1 MRLTDFRPRLPSSEL
16 AQLCRHS
23 QPPQRQVQRVLYVT
37 LGLNSLVFAIKL
49 TLGLATGSLSL
60 VADALHSVTDSA
72 SNLLAL
78 VAVHFSSPEPDEEHP
93 YGRSK
98 FEAIGALG
106 IAALLAMASF
116 EILSAAVGRFFKPL
130 PLQLQIDGLTLTLM
144 LGVLGI
150 NLFVAFYER
159 SWGKALA
166 SSLLLA
172 DARHTLSDV
181 WVTLTVLLGL
191 AGIHYWRIPWLD
203 QVLAVPVGL
212 LVFWSAWEVLQENI
226 PVLTDQAAI
235 PPKTLRELV
244 LSLPGILDCH
254 DITSRGIPGRMIF
267 IEMHMVV
274 EPLDVESAHRL
285 TEAVERLLQER
296 YGPVRV
302 TIHLEPL

>member
-1 MRLTDFRPRLPSSEL
+1 MSFPDSAAIASRR
-16 AQLCRHS
+16 
-23 QPPQRQVQRVLYVT
+23 QRQVQRVLYVT
-37 LGLNSLVFAIKL
+37 LGLNLLVFSVKL
-49 TLGLATGSLSL
+49 ILGLATGSLSL

-78 VAVHFSSPEPDEEHP
+78 VAVHFSSPEPDEDHP

-106 IAALLAMASF
+106 IAAFLGVASF
-116 EILSAAVGRFFKPL
+116 EILSAAVGRFFAPQ
-130 PLQLQIDGLTLTLM
+130 PPQLRIEGLTLTLM

-212 LVFWSAWEVLQENI
+212 LVFWSGWEVLRENV
-226 PVLTDQAAI
+226 PFLTDRVAI

-254 DITSRGIPGRMIF
+254 DITSRGIPGQMIF

-285 TEAVERLLQER
+285 TEAVEQLLQQR

-302 TIHLEPL
+302 TIHLEPYSHIEGSRS

>member
-1 MRLTDFRPRLPSSEL
+1 MSFPDSAAIASRR
-16 AQLCRHS
+16 
-23 QPPQRQVQRVLYVT
+23 QRQVQRVLYLT
-37 LGLNSLVFAIKL
+37 LGLNLLVFSVKL
-49 TLGLATGSLSL
+49 ILGLATGSLSL

-72 SNLLAL
+72 SNILALLA
-78 VAVHFSSPEPDEEHP
+78 ARFSSPEPDEDHP

-106 IAALLAMASF
+106 IAAFLGVASF
-116 EILSAAVGRFFKPL
+116 EILSAAVGRFFAPQ
-130 PLQLQIDGLTLTLM
+130 PPQLRIEGLTLTLM

-150 NLFVAFYER
+150 NLFVAVYER
-159 SWGKALA
+159 FWGRALA

-191 AGIHYWRIPWLD
+191 AGIHFWGIPWLD

-212 LVFWSAWEVLQENI
+212 LVFWSGWEVLRENV
-226 PVLTDQAAI
+226 PFLTDRVAI

-254 DITSRGIPGRMIF
+254 DITSRGIPGQMIF

-285 TEAVERLLQER
+285 TEAVEQLLQQR

-302 TIHLEPL
+302 TIHLEPYSHIEGSRS

>member
-1 MRLTDFRPRLPSSEL
+1 VSFPDSAAIASRR
-16 AQLCRHS
+16 
-23 QPPQRQVQRVLYVT
+23 QRQVQRVLYVT
-37 LGLNSLVFAIKL
+37 LGLNLLVFSVKL
-49 TLGLATGSLSL
+49 ILGLATGSLSL

-72 SNLLAL
+72 SNILALLA
-78 VAVHFSSPEPDEEHP
+78 ARFSSPEPDEDHP

-106 IAALLAMASF
+106 IAAFLGVASF
-116 EILSAAVGRFFKPL
+116 EILSAAVGRFFAPQ
-130 PLQLQIDGLTLTLM
+130 PPQLRIEGLTLTLM

-150 NLFVAFYER
+150 NLFVAVYER
-159 SWGKALA
+159 FWGRALA

-191 AGIHYWRIPWLD
+191 AGIHFWGIPWLD

-212 LVFWSAWEVLQENI
+212 LVFWSGWEVLRENV
-226 PVLTDQAAI
+226 PFLTDRVAI

-254 DITSRGIPGRMIF
+254 DITSRGIPGQMIF

-285 TEAVERLLQER
+285 TEAVEQLLQQR

-302 TIHLEPL
+302 TIHLEPYSHIEGSRS

>member
-1 MRLTDFRPRLPSSEL
+1 MSFPDSAAIASRR
-16 AQLCRHS
+16 
-23 QPPQRQVQRVLYVT
+23 QRQVQRVLYVT
-37 LGLNSLVFAIKL
+37 LGLNLLVFSVKL
-49 TLGLATGSLSL
+49 ILGLATGSLSL
-60 VADALHSVTDSA
+60 VADALHSVTDSP
-72 SNLLAL
+72 SNILALLA
-78 VAVHFSSPEPDEEHP
+78 ARFSSPEPDEDHP

-106 IAALLAMASF
+106 IAAFLGVASF
-116 EILSAAVGRFFKPL
+116 EILSAAVGRFFAPQ
-130 PLQLQIDGLTLTLM
+130 PPQLRIEGLTLTLM

-150 NLFVAFYER
+150 NLFVAVYER
-159 SWGKALA
+159 FWGRALA

-191 AGIHYWRIPWLD
+191 AGIHFWGIPWLD

-212 LVFWSAWEVLQENI
+212 LVFWSGWEVLRENV
-226 PVLTDQAAI
+226 PFLTDRVAI
-235 PPKTLRELV
+235 PPKTMRELV

-254 DITSRGIPGRMIF
+254 DITSRGIPGQMIF

-285 TEAVERLLQER
+285 TEAVEQLLQQR

-302 TIHLEPL
+302 TIHLEPYSHIEGSRS

>member
-1 MRLTDFRPRLPSSEL
+1 VSFPDAAAIAARR
-16 AQLCRHS
+16 QH
-23 QPPQRQVQRVLYVT
+23 QVQRVIYVT
-37 LGLNSLVFAIKL
+37 LGLNLLVFLVKL
-49 TLGLATGSLSL
+49 GLGLATGSLSL
-60 VADALHSVTDSA
+60 VADALHSFTDSG
-72 SNLLAL
+72 SNILALLA
-78 VAVHFSSPEPDEEHP
+78 VRFSSPEPDEEHP
-93 YGRSK
+93 YGHSK

-106 IAALLAMASF
+106 IAAFLGMASF
-116 EILSAAVGRFFKPL
+116 EILSAAVGRFFKPQ
-130 PLQLQIDGLTLTLM
+130 PPGLQIDGLTLTLM

-159 SWGKALA
+159 SWGKALS

-191 AGIHYWRIPWLD
+191 AGIHYWGIPWLD

-212 LVFWSAWEVLQENI
+212 LVLWSGWEVLQENL
-226 PVLTDQAAI
+226 PLLTDRVAI

-244 LSLPGILDCH
+244 LSLPGVLDCH
-254 DITSRGIPGRMIF
+254 DITSRGVPGRMIF

-274 EPLDVESAHRL
+274 EPLDVESAHRI
-285 TEAVERLLQER
+285 TEAVEQLLQER

-302 TIHLEPL
+302 TIHLEPYSHIEGSQP

>member
-1 MRLTDFRPRLPSSEL
+1 
-16 AQLCRHS
+16 
-23 QPPQRQVQRVLYVT
+23 VLYVT
-37 LGLNSLVFAIKL
+37 LGLNLLVFSVKL
-49 TLGLATGSLSL
+49 ILGLATGSLSL

-72 SNLLAL
+72 SNILALLA
-78 VAVHFSSPEPDEEHP
+78 ARFSSPEPDEDHP

-106 IAALLAMASF
+106 IAAFLGVASF
-116 EILSAAVGRFFKPL
+116 EILSAAVGRFFAPQ
-130 PLQLQIDGLTLTLM
+130 PPQLRIEGLTLTLM

-150 NLFVAFYER
+150 NLFVAVYER
-159 SWGKALA
+159 FWGRALA

-191 AGIHYWRIPWLD
+191 AGIHFWGIPWLD

-212 LVFWSAWEVLQENI
+212 LVFWSGWEVLRENV
-226 PVLTDQAAI
+226 PFLTDRVAI

-254 DITSRGIPGRMIF
+254 DITSRGIPGQMIF

-285 TEAVERLLQER
+285 TEAVEQLLQQR

-302 TIHLEPL
+302 TIHLEPYSHIEGSRS

>member
-1 MRLTDFRPRLPSSEL
+1 MSFPDSAAIASRR
-16 AQLCRHS
+16 
-23 QPPQRQVQRVLYVT
+23 QRQVQRVLYVT
-37 LGLNSLVFAIKL
+37 LGLNLLVFSVKL
-49 TLGLATGSLSL
+49 ILGLATGSLSL

-72 SNLLAL
+72 SNILALLA
-78 VAVHFSSPEPDEEHP
+78 ARFSSPEPDEDHP

-106 IAALLAMASF
+106 IDAFLGVASF
-116 EILSAAVGRFFKPL
+116 EILSAAVGRFFAPQ
-130 PLQLQIDGLTLTLM
+130 PPQLRIEGLTLTLM

-150 NLFVAFYER
+150 NLFVAVYER
-159 SWGKALA
+159 FWGRALA

-191 AGIHYWRIPWLD
+191 AGIHFWGIPWLD

-212 LVFWSAWEVLQENI
+212 LVFWSGWEVLRENV
-226 PVLTDQAAI
+226 PFLTDRVAI

-254 DITSRGIPGRMIF
+254 DITSRGIPGQMIF

-285 TEAVERLLQER
+285 TEAVEQLLQQR

-302 TIHLEPL
+302 TIHLEPYSHIEGSRS

>member
-1 MRLTDFRPRLPSSEL
+1 VSFPDSAAIASRR
-16 AQLCRHS
+16 
-23 QPPQRQVQRVLYVT
+23 QRQVQRVLYVT
-37 LGLNSLVFAIKL
+37 LGLNLLVFSVKL
-49 TLGLATGSLSL
+49 ILGLATGSLSL

-72 SNLLAL
+72 SNILALLA
-78 VAVHFSSPEPDEEHP
+78 ARFSSPEPDEDHP

-106 IAALLAMASF
+106 IAAFLGVASF
-116 EILSAAVGRFFKPL
+116 EILSAAVGRFFAPQ
-130 PLQLQIDGLTLTLM
+130 PPQLRIEGLTLTLM

-191 AGIHYWRIPWLD
+191 AGIHFWGIPWLD

-212 LVFWSAWEVLQENI
+212 LVFWSGWEVLRENV
-226 PVLTDQAAI
+226 PFLTDRVAI

-254 DITSRGIPGRMIF
+254 DITSRRIPGQMIF

-285 TEAVERLLQER
+285 TEAVEQLLQQR

-302 TIHLEPL
+302 TIHLEPYSHIEGSRS

>member
-1 MRLTDFRPRLPSSEL
+1 MSFPDSAAIASRR
-16 AQLCRHS
+16 
-23 QPPQRQVQRVLYVT
+23 QRQVQRVLYVT
-37 LGLNSLVFAIKL
+37 LGLNLLVFSVKL
-49 TLGLATGSLSL
+49 ILGLATGSLSL

-78 VAVHFSSPEPDEEHP
+78 VAVHFSSPEPDEEYP

-130 PLQLQIDGLTLTLM
+130 PPQLQTDGLTLTLM

-150 NLFVAFYER
+150 DLFVAVYER
-159 SWGKALA
+159 FWGRALA

-191 AGIHYWRIPWLD
+191 AGIHFWGIPWLD

-212 LVFWSAWEVLQENI
+212 LVFWSGWEVLRENV
-226 PVLTDQAAI
+226 PFLTDRVAI

-254 DITSRGIPGRMIF
+254 DITSRGIPGQMIF

-285 TEAVERLLQER
+285 TEAVEQLLQQR

-302 TIHLEPL
+302 TIHLEPYSHIEGSRS

>member
-1 MRLTDFRPRLPSSEL
+1 MSFPDAAAIAARR
-16 AQLCRHS
+16 QH
-23 QPPQRQVQRVLYVT
+23 QVQRVLYVT
-37 LGLNSLVFAIKL
+37 LGLNLLVFLVKL
-49 TLGLATGSLSL
+49 GLGLATGSLSL
-60 VADALHSVTDSA
+60 VADALHSSADSV
-72 SNLLAL
+72 SNILALLA
-78 VAVHFSSPEPDEEHP
+78 ARFSSPEPDEEHP
-93 YGRSK
+93 YGHSK

-106 IAALLAMASF
+106 IAAFLGMASF
-116 EILSAAVGRFFKPL
+116 EILSAAVGRFFKPQ
-130 PLQLQIDGLTLTLM
+130 PPQLRIDGLTLTLM

-159 SWGKALA
+159 SWGKALS

-191 AGIHYWRIPWLD
+191 AGIHYWGIPWLD

-212 LVFWSAWEVLQENI
+212 LVLWSGWEVLRENV
-226 PVLTDQAAI
+226 PFLTDRVAI

-274 EPLDVESAHRL
+274 EPLDVESAHRI
-285 TEAVERLLQER
+285 TEAVEQLLQER

-302 TIHLEPL
+302 TIHLEPYSHIEGSQP

>member
-1 MRLTDFRPRLPSSEL
+1 VSWPSS
-16 AQLCRHS
+16 AAIASRR
-23 QPPQRQVQRVLYVT
+23 QRQVQRVLYVT
-37 LGLNSLVFAIKL
+37 LGLNLLVFSVKL
-49 TLGLATGSLSL
+49 ILGLATGSLSL

-72 SNLLAL
+72 SNILALLA
-78 VAVHFSSPEPDEEHP
+78 ARFSSPEPDEDHP

-106 IAALLAMASF
+106 IAAFLGVASF
-116 EILSAAVGRFFKPL
+116 EILSAAVGRFFAPQ
-130 PLQLQIDGLTLTLM
+130 PPQLRIEGLTLTLM

-150 NLFVAFYER
+150 NLFVAVYER
-159 SWGKALA
+159 FWGRALA

-191 AGIHYWRIPWLD
+191 AGIHFWGIPWLD

-212 LVFWSAWEVLQENI
+212 LVFWSGWEVLRENV
-226 PVLTDQAAI
+226 PFLTDRVAI

-254 DITSRGIPGRMIF
+254 DITSRGIPGQMIF

-285 TEAVERLLQER
+285 TEAVEQLLQQR

-302 TIHLEPL
+302 TIHLEPYSHIEGSRS

>member
-1 MRLTDFRPRLPSSEL
+1 MSFPDSAAIASRR
-16 AQLCRHS
+16 
-23 QPPQRQVQRVLYVT
+23 QRQVQRVLYVT
-37 LGLNSLVFAIKL
+37 LGLNLLVFSVKL
-49 TLGLATGSLSL
+49 ILGLATGSLSL

-72 SNLLAL
+72 SNILALLA
-78 VAVHFSSPEPDEEHP
+78 ARFSSPEPDEDHP

-106 IAALLAMASF
+106 IAAFLGVASF
-116 EILSAAVGRFFKPL
+116 EILSAAVGRFFAPQ
-130 PLQLQIDGLTLTLM
+130 PPQLRIEGLTLTLM

-150 NLFVAFYER
+150 NLFVAVYER
-159 SWGKALA
+159 FWGRALA

-191 AGIHYWRIPWLD
+191 AGIHFWGIPWLD

-212 LVFWSAWEVLQENI
+212 LVFWSGWEVLRENV
-226 PVLTDQAAI
+226 PFLTDRVAI

-254 DITSRGIPGRMIF
+254 DITSRGIPGQMIF

-285 TEAVERLLQER
+285 TEAVEQLLQQR

-302 TIHLEPL
+302 TIHLEPYSHIEGSRS

>member
-1 MRLTDFRPRLPSSEL
+1 
-16 AQLCRHS
+16 
-23 QPPQRQVQRVLYVT
+23 
-37 LGLNSLVFAIKL
+37 
-49 TLGLATGSLSL
+49 
-60 VADALHSVTDSA
+60 
-72 SNLLAL
+72 
-78 VAVHFSSPEPDEEHP
+78 
-93 YGRSK
+93 
-98 FEAIGALG
+98 
-106 IAALLAMASF
+106 
-116 EILSAAVGRFFKPL
+116 
-130 PLQLQIDGLTLTLM
+130 M

-191 AGIHYWRIPWLD
+191 AGIHFWGIPWLD

-212 LVFWSAWEVLQENI
+212 LVFWSGWEVLRENV
-226 PVLTDQAAI
+226 PFLTDRVAI

-254 DITSRGIPGRMIF
+254 DITSRGIPGQMIF

-285 TEAVERLLQER
+285 TEAVEQLLQQR

-302 TIHLEPL
+302 TIHLEPYSHIEGSRS

>member
-1 MRLTDFRPRLPSSEL
+1 
-16 AQLCRHS
+16 
-23 QPPQRQVQRVLYVT
+23 
-37 LGLNSLVFAIKL
+37 
-49 TLGLATGSLSL
+49 
-60 VADALHSVTDSA
+60 
-72 SNLLAL
+72 
-78 VAVHFSSPEPDEEHP
+78 
-93 YGRSK
+93 
-98 FEAIGALG
+98 
-106 IAALLAMASF
+106 MASF

-130 PLQLQIDGLTLTLM
+130 PPQLQIDGLTLTLM

-172 DARHTLSDV
+172 DARHTLSEV

-302 TIHLEPL
+302 TIHLEPYSHIEGSRT

>member
-1 MRLTDFRPRLPSSEL
+1 MSFPDSAAIAARR
-16 AQLCRHS
+16 QH
-23 QPPQRQVQRVLYVT
+23 QVQRVLYVT
-37 LGLNSLVFAIKL
+37 LGLNLLVFLVKL
-49 TLGLATGSLSL
+49 GLGLATGSLSL
-60 VADALHSVTDSA
+60 VADALHSSADSV
-72 SNLLAL
+72 SNILALLA
-78 VAVHFSSPEPDEEHP
+78 ARFSSPEPDEEHP
-93 YGRSK
+93 YGHSK

-106 IAALLAMASF
+106 IAAFLGMASF
-116 EILSAAVGRFFKPL
+116 EILSAAVGRFFEPQ
-130 PLQLQIDGLTLTLM
+130 PPQLRIDGLTLTLM

-159 SWGKALA
+159 SWGKALS

-191 AGIHYWRIPWLD
+191 AGIHYWGIPWLD

-212 LVFWSAWEVLQENI
+212 LVFWSGWEVLRENV
-226 PVLTDQAAI
+226 PFLTDRVAI
-235 PPKTLRELV
+235 PPRTLRELV

-274 EPLDVESAHRL
+274 EPLDVESAHRI
-285 TEAVERLLQER
+285 TEAVEQLLQER

-302 TIHLEPL
+302 TIHLEPYSHIEGSQP

>member
-60 VADALHSVTDSA
+60 VADALNSVTDSA
-72 SNLLAL
+72 SNLFAL
-78 VAVHFSSPEPDEEHP
+78 VAVHFSSPEPDEEYP

-116 EILSAAVGRFFKPL
+116 EILGAAVGRFFKPS
-130 PLQLQIDGLTLTLM
+130 PPQLQIDRLTLTLM

-172 DARHTLSDV
+172 DARHTLSEV

-203 QVLAVPVGL
+203 QVLAVPAGL
-212 LVFWSAWEVLQENI
+212 LVFWSAWEVL
-226 PVLTDQAAI
+226 
-235 PPKTLRELV
+235 
-244 LSLPGILDCH
+244 
-254 DITSRGIPGRMIF
+254 
-267 IEMHMVV
+267 
-274 EPLDVESAHRL
+274 
-285 TEAVERLLQER
+285 
-296 YGPVRV
+296 
-302 TIHLEPL
+302 

>member
-1 MRLTDFRPRLPSSEL
+1 VSFPDSAAIAARR
-16 AQLCRHS
+16 QH
-23 QPPQRQVQRVLYVT
+23 QVQRVLYVT
-37 LGLNSLVFAIKL
+37 LGLNLLVFLVKL
-49 TLGLATGSLSL
+49 GLGLATGSLSL
-60 VADALHSVTDSA
+60 VADALHSSADSV
-72 SNLLAL
+72 SNILALLA
-78 VAVHFSSPEPDEEHP
+78 ARFSSPEPDEEHP
-93 YGRSK
+93 YGHSK

-106 IAALLAMASF
+106 IAAFLGMASF
-116 EILSAAVGRFFKPL
+116 EILSAAVGRFFESQP
-130 PLQLQIDGLTLTLM
+130 PLQVDGLTLTLM
-144 LGVLGI
+144 VGVLGI

-159 SWGKALA
+159 SWGKALS

-191 AGIHYWRIPWLD
+191 AGIHYWGIPWLD

-212 LVFWSAWEVLQENI
+212 LVLWSGWEVLRENV
-226 PVLTDQAAI
+226 PFLTDRVAI

-254 DITSRGIPGRMIF
+254 DITSRGIPGQMIF

-274 EPLDVESAHRL
+274 EPLDVESAHRI
-285 TEAVERLLQER
+285 TEAVEQLLQER

-302 TIHLEPL
+302 TIHLEPYSHIEGSQP

>member
-1 MRLTDFRPRLPSSEL
+1 VSLSDSAAIALRR
-16 AQLCRHS
+16 
-23 QPPQRQVQRVLYVT
+23 QRQVQRVLYVT
-37 LGLNSLVFAIKL
+37 LGLNLLVFLIKL
-49 TLGLATGSLSL
+49 GLSLATGSLSL
-60 VADALHSVTDSA
+60 VADALHSSADSA
-72 SNLLAL
+72 SNILALLA
-78 VAVHFSSPEPDEEHP
+78 ARFSSPEPDEEHP

-106 IAALLAMASF
+106 IAAFLGMASF
-116 EILSAAVGRFFKPL
+116 EILSTAVGRFFESQP
-130 PLQLQIDGLTLTLM
+130 PLQVDGLTLTLM
-144 LGVLGI
+144 VGVLGI

-159 SWGKALA
+159 SWGKALS

-191 AGIHYWRIPWLD
+191 AGIHYWGIPWLD

-212 LVFWSAWEVLQENI
+212 LVFWSGWEVLRENV
-226 PVLTDQAAI
+226 PFLTDRVAI
-235 PPKTLRELV
+235 PPRTLRELV

-274 EPLDVESAHRL
+274 EPLDVESAHRI
-285 TEAVERLLQER
+285 TEAVEQLLQER

-302 TIHLEPL
+302 TIHLEPYSHIEGSQP

>member
-1 MRLTDFRPRLPSSEL
+1 MSFPDSAAIASRR
-16 AQLCRHS
+16 
-23 QPPQRQVQRVLYVT
+23 QRQVQRVLYVT
-37 LGLNSLVFAIKL
+37 LGLNLLVFSVKL
-49 TLGLATGSLSL
+49 ILGLATGSLSL

-72 SNLLAL
+72 SNILALLA
-78 VAVHFSSPEPDEEHP
+78 ARFSSPEPDEDHP

-106 IAALLAMASF
+106 IAAFLGVASF
-116 EILSAAVGRFFKPL
+116 EILSAAVGRFFAPQ
-130 PLQLQIDGLTLTLM
+130 PPQLRIEGLTLTLM

-150 NLFVAFYER
+150 NLFVAVYER
-159 SWGKALA
+159 FWGRALA

-191 AGIHYWRIPWLD
+191 AGIHFWGIPWLD

-212 LVFWSAWEVLQENI
+212 LVFWSGWEVLRENV
-226 PVLTDQAAI
+226 PFLTDRVAI

-254 DITSRGIPGRMIF
+254 DITSRGIPGQMIF

-285 TEAVERLLQER
+285 TEAVEQLLQQR
-296 YGPVRV
+296 
-302 TIHLEPL
+302 

>member
-1 MRLTDFRPRLPSSEL
+1 MSWPSS
-16 AQLCRHS
+16 AAIASRR
-23 QPPQRQVQRVLYVT
+23 QRQVQRVLYVT
-37 LGLNSLVFAIKL
+37 LGLNLLVFSVKL
-49 TLGLATGSLSL
+49 ILGLATGSLSL

-72 SNLLAL
+72 SNILALLA
-78 VAVHFSSPEPDEEHP
+78 ARFSSPEPDEDHP

-106 IAALLAMASF
+106 IAAFLGVASF
-116 EILSAAVGRFFKPL
+116 EILSAAVGRFFAPQ
-130 PLQLQIDGLTLTLM
+130 PPQLRIEGLTLTLM

-150 NLFVAFYER
+150 NLFVAVYER
-159 SWGKALA
+159 FWGRALA

-191 AGIHYWRIPWLD
+191 AGIHFWGIPWLD

-212 LVFWSAWEVLQENI
+212 LVFWSGWEVLRENV
-226 PVLTDQAAI
+226 PFLTDRVAI

-254 DITSRGIPGRMIF
+254 DITSRGIPGQMIF

-285 TEAVERLLQER
+285 TEAVEQLLQQR

-302 TIHLEPL
+302 TIHLEPYSHIEGSRS